1 MCGIM
6 NNHMVLETSYKIHL
20 LAFENFLH
28 PPSTQ
33 EVTAVSSPLAYG
45 SWPKSL
51 ALSLGAEWRELPH
64 SHLKK
69 VRCLF
74 LQPSGHKWNTKH
86 FFLTHIVQSYTSS
99 NFDFYIIVIVLKGDM
114 LLLWVLEVQTPTTF
128 LIDFQRY
135 VVKLLR
141 CNISEKP

>member
-1 MCGIM
+1 M
-6 NNHMVLETSYKIHL
+6 
-20 LAFENFLH
+20 
-28 PPSTQ
+28 
-33 EVTAVSSPLAYG
+33 
-45 SWPKSL
+45 
-51 ALSLGAEWRELPH
+51 
-64 SHLKK
+64 
-69 VRCLF
+69 
-74 LQPSGHKWNTKH
+74 
-86 FFLTHIVQSYTSS
+86 QSYTSS